1 MTKRFFRVMFGYDS
15 LGNFYKVNFALVQF
29 HKYSLESLE
38 SMMPFERK
46 IFIDLLINYIE
57 SQEKN

>member
-1 MTKRFFRVMFGYDS
+1 MFGYDS

-46 IFIDLLINYIE
+46 IYIDLLINYIE
-57 SQEKN
+57 AQEKN